1 MTRQQNDYPLDVMIS
16 VLLSI
21 GLVALLVNNLTAADI
36 MGYWWGFFMFANL
49 IYLIHGME
57 KGTIKGDPANAM
69 VLVVGPIAFYFW
81 TILGAWRKYKPRRN
95 HAKNKKT

>member
-1 MTRQQNDYPLDVMIS
+1 MTKKQNDYPPDVMIS
-16 VLLSI
+16 ILLSA
-21 GLVALLVNNLTAADI
+21 GLVALLVKSLADAGI

-49 IYLIHGME
+49 IYIIHSMK

-69 VLVVGPIAFYFW
+69 VIVAGPIAFYFW
-81 TILGAWRKYKPRRN
+81 TTIGAWRKYKPRRN